1 MEPCPR
7 PSSAWRVREAR
18 GPVPRR
24 RLFPQGRQRPGPSGR
39 AALAKAGPFAYKTSH
54 HGAWRSMVAHLLWE
68 QGVAGSN
75 PVAPTIH
82 KNRRSAVTGWPL
94 FVFSAAKICLRA
106 QEQTCSASGQAGPYR
121 VCAAAAAGKGR
132 GRCLYSPE
140 GVWGGNPAG
149 MQRQHA
155 APSGKKKGQPAL
167 QQAALAPRLRQ
178 GLWQWRCSLLYRMLP
193 PA

>member
-82 KNRRSAVTGWPL
+82 KNRRSAVTSWPL

-106 QEQTCSASGQAGPYR
+106 QEQTCSASGQAGPAPSAR
-121 VCAAAAAGKGR
+121 RLPLGESGGDACIRRKAFGGKSRRDAASVRCAFRQKERAAGFA
-132 GRCLYSPE
+132 
-140 GVWGGNPAG
+140 AG
-149 MQRQHA
+149 C
-155 APSGKKKGQPAL
+155 PGS
-167 QQAALAPRLRQ
+167 
-178 GLWQWRCSLLYRMLP
+178 
-193 PA
+193 

>member
-1 MEPCPR
+1 MESCPR
-7 PSSAWRVREAR
+7 SSSAWRVIEAR
-18 GPVPRR
+18 GPVPQEAA
-24 RLFPQGRQRPGPSGR
+24 FSSGQATPLASRR

-106 QEQTCSASGQAGPYR
+106 QERTCSASGQAGQCRICP
-121 VCAAAAAGKGR
+121 AAAAGEERGMPVSAGR
-132 GRCLYSPE
+132 RL
-140 GVWGGNPAG
+140 GGSPAG
-149 MQRQHA
+149 MQRQYA

-167 QQAALAPRLRQ
+167 QQAAPALRLRQ

-193 PA
+193 QA